1 MQQEWHFGING
12 EVVYGD
18 QLLHLHPANF
28 VNLIRIFDYH
38 DRIMP
43 VTLTRL
49 QVDKNLL
56 DYIVQ
61 HAETCEIKMT
71 ITKFMMSKDRLETSP
86 PEKMVD
92 DVFQVS
98 VGTDVNYNKELDY
111 VEAQMSEFPVQD
123 KFKETYLGLVS
134 KACMDASKLV
144 VNEVIKDSM
153 MQDAVL
159 SYLLTDGK
167 LHPLIEPFDHNEKL
181 EQTIVPPTDSL
192 YATID
197 YFNSIKVF
205 YDTRY
210 ILFIDEPNVTY
221 LLSKSG
227 KAVPMKGEKFNTVEL
242 SMRGPRDAHNMTL
255 GMNNDGHTQAYQADI
270 SVLDSVYQ
278 IDKDT
283 VKKVDSIGAVL
294 NPDISLSKVKDDIVS
309 QLKQM
314 LQQEKKKFIMDVVS
328 RSKEVGNIALKMSY
342 IGSKMS
348 NAVERIKNATEELQ
362 TTVKSAMNDII
373 RQLPMS
379 IVEESSK
386 SVLKS
391 LMDSKFV
398 TCDINLDAQQSVKS
412 EFSEVVESTASEH
425 YKMDFLDNM
434 ASSVTYINLPDIS
447 KATDNAINSLSQG
460 TTKVVSDMADKV
472 TSQMGCFPNLTD
484 TLGEMI
490 DKLDGWETK
499 LQRLIA
505 QSSSSG
511 SGGGSSGGSGSG
523 SSSGSQDS
531 QNEAY
536 KKLLEDIQKEKG
548 TIAIMH
554 GQTDQYGT
562 LAEQSHDTCENA
574 QTNLS
579 GYAKSFLSC
588 VGSVGSIDP
597 SEIKSQFVST
607 QQPITFGNLDLG
619 QIMQTTM
626 GGCFGT
632 SESNRSGFS
641 LGSLA
646 DLNLGDLASKI
657 TGGIVSFSN
666 LGELKLKLDKF
677 DIGQI
682 GKLGL
687 GHIAFNL
694 NIGKIPGLGEVSGTK
709 LLKVRNDNPNE
720 LKNIKAEIEMNKNKL
735 TFNKFG
741 LDPSVFTPNKRYVI
755 KNYSAH
761 ENKDGVFIL
770 KKKIEVYTREDN
782 TFICNTYLEFV
793 KADESPSTAGATD
806 ISAANPNAPG

>member
-1 MQQEWHFGING
+1 MQQEWHFGIKG

-56 DYIVQ
+56 DYIVKN
-61 HAETCEIKMT
+61 AETCEIKMT

-210 ILFIDEPNVTY
+210 LLFIDEPNVTY
-221 LLSKSG
+221 LISKSG
-227 KAVPMKGEKFNTVEL
+227 KEVPMKGEKFSTVIL
-242 SMRGPRDAHNMTL
+242 SMRGPKDAHNLTL
-255 GMNNDGHTQAYQADI
+255 GMNNDGQTQAYQADI
-270 SVLDSVYQ
+270 SVFDSIYQ

-283 VKKVDSIGAVL
+283 VKMVDTIGAVL
-294 NPDISLSKVKDDIVS
+294 NPDINLSKVKDDIVS

-314 LQQEKKKFIMDVVS
+314 LQQEKKKFIMDVLS
-328 RSKEVGNIALKMSY
+328 CSKAVGDIALKMSY
-342 IGSKMS
+342 IVPKMQH
-348 NAVERIKNATEELQ
+348 AVDRIKKATAELQ
-362 TTVKSAMNDII
+362 TTVKTAMDSII
-373 RQLPMS
+373 KQLPTQV
-379 IVEESSK
+379 IEESSK

-398 TCDINLDAQQSVKS
+398 TCDIDLDLQQNVKS
-412 EFSEVVESTASEH
+412 DFSQVIEETASEH

-434 ASSVTYINLPDIS
+434 ASCVTYVNLPDIS

-460 TTKVVSDMADKV
+460 VTQVVSDMASKI
-472 TSQMGCFPNLTD
+472 TSKMGCFPNLTN
-484 TLGEMI
+484 TLGEMT
-490 DKLDGWETK
+490 DKLADWETK
-499 LQRLIA
+499 LKKLIA

-511 SGGGSSGGSGSG
+511 SGSGGSEGSG
-523 SSSGSQDS
+523 GQSG
-531 QNEAY
+531 QNAAY
-536 KKLLEDIQKEKG
+536 QKLLEDIQEEKG
-548 TIAIMH
+548 TLTIMQ
-554 GQTDQYGT
+554 GQTDKYGT
-562 LAEQSHDTCENA
+562 IAEQAHDTGDEA

-579 GYAKSFLSC
+579 GYAESFLSC
-588 VGSVGSIDP
+588 LGEVGSIDP
-597 SEIKSQFVST
+597 SDIKSQFVST
-607 QQPITFGNLDLG
+607 QPPITFGNLDLG

-626 GGCFGT
+626 GGCFGDP
-632 SESNRSGFS
+632 EPKGSGFS

-646 DLNLGDLASKI
+646 NLDLGDIASKI
-657 TGGIVSFSN
+657 TGGIVTFSN
-666 LGELKLKLDKF
+666 LGELKLNLVKF
-677 DIGQI
+677 DLGKIGT
-682 GKLGL
+682 LGL

-694 NIGKIPGLGEVSGTK
+694 NLGKIPGLGEVSGTK

-741 LDPSVFTPNKRYVI
+741 MDPSVFTPNKRYVI
-755 KNYSAH
+755 KNYDAH
-761 ENKDGVFIL
+761 ANKDGIFIL

-782 TFICNTYLEFV
+782 TFVCNTYLEFV

-806 ISAANPNAPG
+806 ISAANPNEPG

>member
-1 MQQEWHFGING
+1 MQQDWHFGIKG

-61 HAETCEIKMT
+61 NAETCEIKLT
-71 ITKFMMSKDRLETSP
+71 ITKFMMSRDRLETSP

-98 VGTDVNYNKELDY
+98 VGTDINYNKELDY
-111 VEAQMSEFPVQD
+111 VETQMSEFPIQD

-134 KACMDASKLV
+134 KACLDASKLV

-167 LHPLIEPFDHNEKL
+167 LHPLVEPFDHNEKL
-181 EQTIVPPTDSL
+181 DQTIVPPTDSL
-192 YATID
+192 FATID

-221 LLSKSG
+221 LISKSG
-227 KAVPMKGEKFNTVEL
+227 KEVPMKGEKFSTVEL
-242 SMRGPRDAHNMTL
+242 SLRGPKDAHNLTL

-270 SVLDSVYQ
+270 SVFDSVYQ

-283 VKKVDSIGAVL
+283 VKMVDSIGAIL
-294 NPDISLSKVKDDIVS
+294 NPDINLSKIKDDLVEQI
-309 QLKQM
+309 KQM
-314 LQQEKKKFIMDVVS
+314 LIQEKQKFVMDVLT
-328 RSKEVGNIALKMSY
+328 RSKAVGDIALKMSS
-342 IGSKMS
+342 IVPKMKH
-348 NAVERIKNATEELQ
+348 AVDRIKKATAELQ
-362 TTVKSAMNDII
+362 TTVKTAMNGII
-373 RQLPMS
+373 QKLPAQ
-379 IVEESSK
+379 IADVANK

-391 LMDSKFV
+391 LMDSKFT
-398 TCDINLDAQQSVKS
+398 TCDINLDLQQTVRSN
-412 EFSEVVESTASEH
+412 FAEVIEATASEH

-434 ASSVTYINLPDIS
+434 ASSVTYLNLPDIS
-447 KATDNAINSLSQG
+447 KATDNAITSLSQG
-460 TTKVVSDMADKV
+460 VTQVVSDMASKI
-472 TSQMGCFPNLTD
+472 TAHMGSFDNLTN
-484 TLGEMI
+484 TLGSMVDE
-490 DKLDGWETK
+490 LDDWETK
-499 LQRLIA
+499 LKRLIA
-505 QSSSSG
+505 QTSSSQGGSGG
-511 SGGGSSGGSGSG
+511 SGGGSSGGQNPQNAAYQALLKEI
-523 SSSGSQDS
+523 QD
-531 QNEAY
+531 
-536 KKLLEDIQKEKG
+536 EKG
-548 TIAIMH
+548 TLTIMH
-554 GQTDQYGT
+554 GQTDKYGT
-562 LAEQSHDTCENA
+562 IANKAHDTGEEA

-579 GYAKSFLSC
+579 GYAESFLSC
-588 VGSVGSIDP
+588 IGNVGSMDP
-597 SEIKSQFVST
+597 TNLMSMFVST
-607 QQPITFGNLDLG
+607 QPPVTFGNLDLG
-619 QIMQTTM
+619 QIMQMTM

-632 SESNRSGFS
+632 SEQSGSGFS

-646 DLNLGDLASKI
+646 NLDLGDLASKI
-657 TGGIVSFSN
+657 TGGIVTFSN
-666 LGELKLKLDKF
+666 LGELKLNLDKF
-677 DIGQI
+677 DL
-682 GKLGL
+682 GKVGTLGL

-694 NIGKIPGLGEVSGTK
+694 NLGKIPGLGEVSGTK
-709 LLKVRNDNPNE
+709 LFKVRNDNPNE

-735 TFNKFG
+735 TFYKFG

-755 KNYSAH
+755 KNYDAH
-761 ENKDGVFIL
+761 ESKDGIFIL

-782 TFICNTYLEFV
+782 SFICNTYLEFV
-793 KADESPSTAGATD
+793 KADEAPSTANVTD

>member
-1 MQQEWHFGING
+1 MQQDWHFSIKG

-61 HAETCEIKMT
+61 HAETCEIKMN
-71 ITKFMMSKDRLETSP
+71 ITKFMMSRDRLETSP
-86 PEKMVD
+86 PETMVD
-92 DVFQVS
+92 DIFQVS
-98 VGTDVNYNKELDY
+98 VGTDINYNKELDY
-111 VEAQMSEFPVQD
+111 VESQMSELPSQD

-134 KACMDASKLV
+134 KACMNASKLV

-153 MQDAVL
+153 MQDVVL

-242 SMRGPRDAHNMTL
+242 SMRGPKDAHNLTI

-270 SVLDSVYQ
+270 SVFDSVYK

-283 VKKVDSIGAVL
+283 VKMVDSIGAVL
-294 NPDISLSKVKDDIVS
+294 NPDISLSKVNGDTVS
-309 QLKQM
+309 QYKRKLN
-314 LQQEKKKFIMDVVS
+314 QEKKSFILDVLM
-328 RSKEVGNIALKMSY
+328 KTMAVGDIALKMSY
-342 IGSKMS
+342 NGSKMN
-348 NAVERIKNATEELQ
+348 NAVDRIRKVTSNLQ
-362 TTVKSAMNDII
+362 TTVKSSINDII
-373 RQLPMS
+373 NRLPGQVLEGTS
-379 IVEESSK
+379 R

-391 LMDSKFV
+391 FMDSRFV
-398 TCDINLDAQQSVKS
+398 TCDINLNTQQNVKS
-412 EFSEVVESTASEH
+412 NFSRIVESTASEH

-434 ASSVTYINLPDIS
+434 ASSVTYVNLPDTRR
-447 KATDNAINSLSQG
+447 ATDMGISSLYQG
-460 TTKVVSDMADKV
+460 TNQVVSDMSSNV
-472 TSQMGCFPNLTD
+472 TNRMGSFPNLTNS
-484 TLGEMI
+484 LGDMV
-490 DKLDGWETK
+490 DKVSGWESK
-499 LQRLIA
+499 LLKLIA

-511 SGGGSSGGSGSG
+511 SGSWGYSGQS
-523 SSSGSQDS
+523 S
-531 QNEAY
+531 QNDLYQQLLNDVQRE
-536 KKLLEDIQKEKG
+536 KLALTVMHTQSDKYG
-548 TIAIMH
+548 TIAN
-554 GQTDQYGT
+554 QAYNTVNN
-562 LAEQSHDTCENA
+562 S

-579 GYAKSFLSC
+579 GYARNFLSYS
-588 VGSVGSIDP
+588 GSVGSINPYD
-597 SEIKSQFVST
+597 IKSQFVST
-607 QQPITFGNLDLG
+607 QQPVTFGNLDLG

-632 SESNRSGFS
+632 SEPRRTGYS

-646 DLNLGDLASKI
+646 NLDLGNIARKVV
-657 TGGIVSFSN
+657 GGIVSFAN
-666 LGELKLKLDKF
+666 LGELKNNLSKF
-677 DIGQI
+677 NIGEI

-694 NIGKIPGLGEVSGTK
+694 NLGRIPGLGEVSGTK

-720 LKNIKAEIEMNKNKL
+720 LKNIKSEIEMNKNKL
-735 TFNKFG
+735 SFNKFG
-741 LDPSVFTPNKRYVI
+741 MDPSVFTPNKRYII

-782 TFICNTYLEFV
+782 TFVCNTYLEFV
-793 KADESPSTAGATD
+793 KADETPTTAGVTN
-806 ISAANPNAPG
+806 ISTANPNAPG